1 MNISDPISQ
10 LAIPWYQSK
19 IIRRLALSIVVQL
32 LAVLHLSK
40 YVAGVD
46 LSILVDD
53 ILEAAGILYAAW
65 AVHAR
70 VTKPVPPIVGTQNA
84 SAATPFLTPQST
96 PQSPS
101 EHK

>member
-1 MNISDPISQ
+1 MNTPDPVQ
-10 LAIPWYQSK
+10 LPAIRWWEST

-46 LSILVDD
+46 LSVLVDD
-53 ILEAAGILYAAW
+53 LLEATGIAYAAW

-70 VTKPVPPIVGTQNA
+70 VTKPVPPIT
-84 SAATPFLTPQST
+84 
-96 PQSPS
+96 S
-101 EHK
+101 EKKP